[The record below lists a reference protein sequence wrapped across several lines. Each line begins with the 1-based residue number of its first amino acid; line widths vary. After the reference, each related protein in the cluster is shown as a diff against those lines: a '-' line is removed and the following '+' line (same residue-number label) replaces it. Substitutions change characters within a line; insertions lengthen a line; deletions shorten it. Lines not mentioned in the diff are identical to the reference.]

1 MFLLGTAVRLLPVPD
16 KGFSHTPQNVAAGL
30 GALIPP
36 PTPTPPA
43 PLDEFCLVCA
53 SVSPAVKK
61 KGGGSALLPAA
72 HMWLDLKDFWEM
84 NGKGLRMK
92 YQMCWEALESL
103 PPNIS
108 LKASA
113 IFRALALKAMLSVEV
128 GGGFPSEISS
138 GLAPLLSW
146 RAGSFLRETGSPP
159 GCQLDRQQAHSSNW
173 DPHSHREDIP
183 PLWGHCWRGQ
193 QSPPPQA
200 DLPPPEQRDRQ
211 TNSCF
216 AHLCF

>member
-1 MFLLGTAVRLLPVPD
+1 MPPV
-16 KGFSHTPQNVAAGL
+16 
-30 GALIPP
+30 
-36 PTPTPPA
+36 
-43 PLDEFCLVCA
+43 
-53 SVSPAVKK
+53 
-61 KGGGSALLPAA
+61 

-92 YQMCWEALESL
+92 CQMCWEALESL

-113 IFRALALKAMLSVEV
+113 IFRALALRAMLSVEV

-146 RAGSFLRETGSPP
+146 RAGSFLRETSSPP